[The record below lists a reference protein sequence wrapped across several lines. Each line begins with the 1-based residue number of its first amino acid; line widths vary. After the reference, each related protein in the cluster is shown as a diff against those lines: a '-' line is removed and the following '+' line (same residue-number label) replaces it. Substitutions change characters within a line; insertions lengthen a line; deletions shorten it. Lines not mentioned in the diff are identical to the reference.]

1 MARKKDKNGIRIFL
15 VRHGETEWNRTGRFQ
30 GRSDVPLNEEGKT
43 QAQATALAL
52 KDTPF
57 DAIYASPLSRALE
70 TAEIIKTYHPAVP
83 LTTEEDFI
91 EMALGDFDGM
101 ESRRWFAEYS
111 DFAKAWRDNPGKV
124 RMPGPGGECL
134 AEVQLRAMTTLEKI
148 SQSHPPNSTLAICS
162 HNFVILSILCHA
174 KGISLDRFRELRQNT
189 AAYSV
194 IRKDGNQFSIE
205 VMNEQSHLKSSNV
218 PGR

>member
-1 MARKKDKNGIRIFL
+1 MTEKNDMSGIRIFL
-15 VRHGETEWNRTGRFQ
+15 VRHGETEWNRTSRFQ
-30 GRSDVPLNEEGKT
+30 GRSDVPLSAEGKK

-57 DAIYASPLSRALE
+57 AAIYTSPLSRAVE
-70 TAEIIKTYHPAVP
+70 TAEIIRAYHPAVS
-83 LTTEEDFI
+83 LKKEEGFI
-91 EMALGDFDGM
+91 EMELADFDGM
-101 ESRRWFAEYS
+101 EARQWRSEYA
-111 DFAKAWRDNPGKV
+111 DFAKAWRDNPGKI

-134 AEVQLRAMTTLEKI
+134 EDVQARAMTALEGI
-148 SQSHPPNSTLAICS
+148 SRSYPPGSVLLICS

-194 IRKDGNQFSIE
+194 IRKNKNQFSVEII
-205 VMNEQSHLKSSNV
+205 NERSHL
-218 PGR
+218 